1 MQELV
6 LRNSKS
12 LVWFLRLIKRTRMF
26 NILVAAQSG
35 VTVEI
40 DVSVNKN
47 ILQETQ
53 RVALSSMKQYKNISR
68 HIIRRN

>member
-6 LRNSKS
+6 LRNSES

-35 VTVEI
+35 VTVKI

-53 RVALSSMKQYKNISR
+53 RVALSSMKQYKYISR
-68 HIIRRN
+68 HYH